1 MQKRATEI
9 FKLSDGEIKSLPTE
23 NLETERY
30 LAKFG
35 WLASQSAARSNK
47 NFKAQRIRDDLMF
60 ETNKKAES
68 LNKKNLAIFKN
79 LKSMEM
85 NWTTEQ
91 KEQIKIKIRA
101 NLEKQKRKNE
111 YVESNLKKCKSH
123 NGPFTSIEELQRY
136 VNKKPKDLQKNLRY
150 EIIFKRQLNSQ
161 DFQIRPS
168 LYKVN
173 RMTVDE
179 LLTNL
184 TILLATEEVG
194 PHEEIDLPS
203 QEEMMKI
210 LRENQDIK
218 DIQSFY
224 YQQPLAVK
232 WDETETTKRWYLGF
246 YLNGSMDT
254 TLKVDH
260 LTPDREGKEYWK
272 RPAIDVIQDVFVH
285 QVVPITIDGE
295 WVQSSSSRSLLF
307 QVKNWQDV
315 EEKFSSFF

>member
-1 MQKRATEI
+1 MILCLRP
-9 FKLSDGEIKSLPTE
+9 IK
-23 NLETERY
+23 
-30 LAKFG
+30 K
-35 WLASQSAARSNK
+35 Q
-47 NFKAQRIRDDLMF
+47 
-60 ETNKKAES
+60 S

-85 NWTTEQ
+85 YWTTEQ
-91 KEQIKIKIRA
+91 KEQLKIKIRA

-111 YVESNLKKCKSH
+111 YVELNLKKCKSH

-194 PHEEIDLPS
+194 PHEEIDLPL
-203 QEEMMKI
+203 QE
-210 LRENQDIK
+210 
-218 DIQSFY
+218 
-224 YQQPLAVK
+224 
-232 WDETETTKRWYLGF
+232 
-246 YLNGSMDT
+246 
-254 TLKVDH
+254 
-260 LTPDREGKEYWK
+260 
-272 RPAIDVIQDVFVH
+272 
-285 QVVPITIDGE
+285 
-295 WVQSSSSRSLLF
+295 
-307 QVKNWQDV
+307 
-315 EEKFSSFF
+315 

>member
-1 MQKRATEI
+1 M
-9 FKLSDGEIKSLPTE
+9 
-23 NLETERY
+23 
-30 LAKFG
+30 
-35 WLASQSAARSNK
+35 
-47 NFKAQRIRDDLMF
+47 
-60 ETNKKAES
+60 
-68 LNKKNLAIFKN
+68 
-79 LKSMEM
+79 
-85 NWTTEQ
+85 
-91 KEQIKIKIRA
+91 
-101 NLEKQKRKNE
+101 
-111 YVESNLKKCKSH
+111 KKCKSH

-272 RPAIDVIQDVFVH
+272 RPAIDDIQDVFVH